1 MIFMGGGHGH
11 QSCDR
16 IRISALPLSTIEVSA
31 ASIRPIPRSEEAY
44 MPSRLSAAASR
55 TNRLT

>member
-16 IRISALPLSTIEVSA
+16 IRMSALPLSTIEVSA

-44 MPSRLSAAASR
+44 MPRV
-55 TNRLT
+55 